1 MARPKK
7 DTKMT
12 WKAAVTMPPD
22 AGEHLERIAV
32 EMGVQPAV
40 AIRILLLEKLRERAA
55 QEGQMHKGKPY
66 NWVGAGPFA
75 TPLSQAGPHE
85 QKQE

>member
-1 MARPKK
+1 MARPKG

-12 WKAAVTMPPD
+12 WKAAVTMPPE
-22 AGEHLERIAV
+22 AGEQVERIAQ

-55 QEGQMHKGKPY
+55 QEGQMRKGKAYDWSGTAAPASQTLPKP
-66 NWVGAGPFA
+66 AGV
-75 TPLSQAGPHE
+75 T
-85 QKQE
+85 K

>member
-1 MARPKK
+1 MARPKG

-12 WKAAVTMPPD
+12 WKAAVTMPPE
-22 AGEHLERIAV
+22 AGEQVERIAQ

-55 QEGQMHKGKPY
+55 QEGQMRKGKAYDWSASALP
-66 NWVGAGPFA
+66 A
-75 TPLSQAGPHE
+75 TQPSRTPG
-85 QKQE
+85 QE

>member
-1 MARPKK
+1 MARPKG

-12 WKAAVTMPPD
+12 WKVAVTMPPD
-22 AGEHLERIAV
+22 AGEQLERIAL

-55 QEGQMHKGKPY
+55 QEGQMRKGKAY
-66 NWVGAGPFA
+66 DWSG
-75 TPLSQAGPHE
+75 TPPTPSTT
-85 QKQE
+85 